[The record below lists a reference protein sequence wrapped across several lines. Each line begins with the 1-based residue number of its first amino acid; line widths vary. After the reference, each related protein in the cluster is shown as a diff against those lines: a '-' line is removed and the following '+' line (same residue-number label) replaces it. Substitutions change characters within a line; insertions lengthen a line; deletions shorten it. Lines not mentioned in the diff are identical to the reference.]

1 MKIYKNLENFVGIVP
16 NFSYF
21 FSSNI
26 ISYFFSFFFIIF
38 FARTYTPEAFGE
50 FTIAQTVFFLFY
62 SVSFSNIHYY
72 LNKILSTKFQDRR
85 RDIGSSFIITFYASV
100 ILYISL
106 AFILVFIDINKD
118 LKILILVLNLMLLS
132 EPFSIFYS
140 ELFVRGQFKRI
151 FKIKFFQTLI
161 FFSLKVYLV
170 LNKVD
175 LIFIGLAYFVENLF
189 FSLIVIFYFKKN
201 GNKFSNLLF
210 ESKHIFKV
218 LKKIMLFP
226 LMAFAIIVAMRLDIL
241 MISKFLG
248 VEASGIYS
256 SASRLI
262 IIILLFGTNFFQF
275 IYPNL
280 NRLMTTKNEINNIYH
295 NLVLFSFYVGSLFII
310 LSIFFGKYYLALFGE
325 EYLLAIKSF
334 VILSFSIFP
343 ALIFNL
349 WIHKQYIL
357 SRYGSIL
364 IFQLGTI
371 ILNILFNF
379 YFIQIF
385 GISGAA
391 LASFIA
397 PIISFIL
404 VNLTSNYEFLLI
416 KDSFS
421 LKKHKQIANTILKV
435 VLTKRYP
442 DKLENIND

>member
-1 MKIYKNLENFVGIVP
+1 MKIYKNLENFVGILP

-38 FARTYTPEAFGE
+38 FARNYTPQAFGE

-72 LNKILSTKFQDRR
+72 LNKILSIKFQDRR
-85 RDIGSSFIITFYASV
+85 KDIGSSFIITFYASV
-100 ILYISL
+100 ILYVIL
-106 AFILVFIDINKD
+106 AFILAIIDIDKD
-118 LKILILVLNLMLLS
+118 LKILILILNLILIS

-151 FKIKFFQTLI
+151 FKIRFFQTLI
-161 FFSLKVYLV
+161 FFTIKIYLV
-170 LNKVD
+170 LNQVD
-175 LIFIGLAYFVENLF
+175 LIFIGIAYFVENLF

-201 GNKFSNLLF
+201 GNNFSNLLF
-210 ESKHIFKV
+210 EKKHTFII

-226 LMAFAIIVAMRLDIL
+226 IMAFAIIVAMRLDIL

-248 VEASGIYS
+248 SEASGFYS

-262 IIILLFGTNFFQF
+262 IIVLLFGTHFFQF

-280 NRLMTTKNEINNIYH
+280 NRLMITKNGINSIYH
-295 NLVLFSFYVGSLFII
+295 NLVLFSFYGGISFLF
-310 LSIFFGKYYLALFGE
+310 LSIFFGKHYLYLFGE
-325 EYLLAIKSF
+325 QYIIALSSF
-334 VILSFSIFP
+334 LILSLSIFP

-349 WIHKQYIL
+349 WIHKQYVL

-364 IFQLGTI
+364 IFQIATI
-371 ILNILFNF
+371 ILNILLNY
-379 YFIQIF
+379 YFIQFF
-385 GISGAA
+385 GIKGAA
-391 LASFIA
+391 LASLFA

-404 VNLTSNYEFLLI
+404 VNLTNNQEFLI
-416 KDSFS
+416 IAESFS
-421 LKKHKQIANTILKV
+421 LKKHKHMANIILKIMFR
-435 VLTKRYP
+435 KKNP
-442 DKLENIND
+442 DKFENIND